1 MLRSFCVTAVS
12 MAFLALIISRFS
24 PKTFESLQKKADGF
38 KDMCVGLV
46 ALLVL
51 PAIVLLLLFIEYFSI
66 LGFLSLLMMIIFFIV
81 GAGIA
86 VIRLGKFA
94 DKNLVKSAKT
104 NEYSIC
110 LFGALSFAILSAIP
124 VLGGTVVFFTIIAG
138 FGFMVSKSIEA
149 FKLGTKN
156 VTKIVKK

>member
-1 MLRSFCVTAVS
+1 
-12 MAFLALIISRFS
+12 
-24 PKTFESLQKKADGF
+24 
-38 KDMCVGLV
+38 
-46 ALLVL
+46 
-51 PAIVLLLLFIEYFSI
+51 
-66 LGFLSLLMMIIFFIV
+66 MIIFFIV

-86 VIRLGKFA
+86 VIRLGKFT
-94 DKNLVKSAKT
+94 DKNLIKSAKA

-110 LFGALSFAILSAIP
+110 LFGALSFAVLSAIP